1 MRSASAQNPSP
12 SEVRIEKEE
21 ASPPALS
28 LGHVTVRFG
37 SVTAL
42 NDVTFNVPRGSITGL
57 IGRNGAGKTTSIN
70 VLAGLLSPKRGEVTI
85 LGKKFV
91 DGMGSDQEAVKI
103 KESTGFLLSEPALF
117 AYLTPEET
125 LRFLAESYGLSEA
138 EGAQR
143 ADDLI
148 AFFELTEARGRVV
161 EGFSTGMQ
169 KRLALAAAL
178 VHSPR
183 LLVLDEPF
191 ESLDPMVVRKM
202 KQLLRQYAA
211 DGGSV
216 LLSSHLIDAVD
227 EICDRVVILD
237 RGKVV
242 VEGTTAEAKKR
253 VEGKLGSAT
262 LEELYA
268 SVIERGVDTTLNWL
282 SQHERVNGIDS
293 TARDPS
299 P

>member
-1 MRSASAQNPSP
+1 M
-12 SEVRIEKEE
+12 
-21 ASPPALS
+21 
-28 LGHVTVRFG
+28 
-37 SVTAL
+37 

-70 VLAGLLSPKRGEVTI
+70 VLAGLLRPDGGDITV
-85 LGKKFV
+85 LGTKFV
-91 DGMGSDQEAVKI
+91 DGMGPDQGAATV
-103 KESTGFLLSEPALF
+103 KESTGFLLSEAALF

-125 LRFLAESYGLSEA
+125 LRFLAESYGLSQAEA
-138 EGAQR
+138 GRR

-148 AFFELTEARGRVV
+148 AFFELTEARARVV

-191 ESLDPMVVRKM
+191 ESLDPMIVRKM
-202 KQLLRQYAA
+202 KQLLRQYSA

-242 VEGTTAEAKKR
+242 VEGATAEAKNR
-253 VEGKLGSAT
+253 VKGKLGSAT

-268 SVIERGVDTTLNWL
+268 SVIEGGVDITLDWL
-282 SQHERVNGIDS
+282 SHHEREYDSDS
-293 TARDPS
+293 TVHDPA